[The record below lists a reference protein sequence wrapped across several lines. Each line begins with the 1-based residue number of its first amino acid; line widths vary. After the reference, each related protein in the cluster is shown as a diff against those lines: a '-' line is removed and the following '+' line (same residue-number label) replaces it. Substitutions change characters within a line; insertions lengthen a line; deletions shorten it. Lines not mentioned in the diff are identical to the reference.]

1 MAMNIERLRVFLA
14 VYECSSM
21 TAAAARLGITQPA
34 VSQSV
39 RELEDE
45 VGAELFIRGR
55 KGIVPTR
62 QADRFWEVARRAV
75 RAFEAAEHESKR
87 LRQPARTTLRL
98 GSTFAPSLAFMPR
111 AMAAF
116 ADSQQDV
123 LPSLRV
129 LEGDTLAASLRVD
142 GFDLAV
148 IDFEPTKLDLRHFE
162 TQLLFH
168 DPIVLVES
176 TSADRGTITE
186 GRLTASG
193 VGGLP
198 LLLPPL
204 GSMSRTRVQ
213 DALERAGVDATS
225 LVPRME
231 LGSAPSLLAAATAGL
246 GVAFISRL
254 AADPFIARGELAIVA
269 IDGVT
274 CSAPVSAIRPRDTV
288 ASEVADSFWGFLPTL
303 SYLTADQRRIV
314 RSGDS
319 VPPSSRRVPPST
331 RVG

>member
-1 MAMNIERLRVFLA
+1 MNIERLRVFLA

-55 KGIVPTR
+55 KGISPTR

-75 RAFEAAEHESKR
+75 RAFEAAEHEGKR
-87 LRQPARTTLRL
+87 LRQPARTALRL
-98 GSTFAPSLAFMPR
+98 GATFAPSLSFMPR
-111 AMAAF
+111 AMAEF
-116 ADSQQDV
+116 ADSQTDV

-129 LEGDTLAASLRVD
+129 LEGDAFAASLRVD

-148 IDFEPTKLDLRHFE
+148 IDFELPARDARHFE
-162 TQLLFH
+162 TQVLFQ
-168 DPIVLVES
+168 DPMVLVES
-176 TSADRGTITE
+176 THHSTDVLDGQ
-186 GRLTASG
+186 RLVPAHIER
-193 VGGLP
+193 LP

-204 GSMSRTRVQ
+204 GSLARTRIHE
-213 DALERAGVDATS
+213 ALERSGVDVSS

-231 LGSAPSLLAAATAGL
+231 IGSAPSLLAAVSAGL
-246 GVAFISRL
+246 GVAFLSRL
-254 AADPFIARGELAIVA
+254 TVEPLMARGEVRIAALDGLAFSSPITAV
-269 IDGVT
+269 
-274 CSAPVSAIRPRDTV
+274 RPRDGV
-288 ASEVADSFWGFLPTL
+288 ASEVADSFWNYLQGQA
-303 SYLTADQRRIV
+303 YLTHEQRRIV
-314 RSGDS
+314 RTSDS
-319 VPPSSRRVPPST
+319 LPPSSRRVPPSS